1 MAFTASKR
9 ESIRYLVQR
18 ADEHNKQRIALFYSL
33 LHPAL
38 TCGSMSQDISGSGG
52 SNWHLHNKKIRPRT
66 NLLIVSEQIE
76 ADGMVS
82 ADETYEDAFECRG
95 KGG

>member
-9 ESIRYLVQR
+9 ESIRYLVRR
-18 ADEHNKQRIALFYSL
+18 ADEYNKQRIALFYSL
-33 LHPAL
+33 LIRLDLWKH
-38 TCGSMSQDISGSGG
+38 SQDISGSGG

-76 ADGMVS
+76 ADGMVYS
-82 ADETYEDAFECRG
+82 R
-95 KGG
+95 

>member
-9 ESIRYLVQR
+9 ESIRYLVRR
-18 ADEHNKQRIALFYSL
+18 ADEYNKQRIALFYSL

-52 SNWHLHNKKIRPRT
+52 SNWHLHNKKIRPQT

-76 ADGMVS
+76 ADGMVYS
-82 ADETYEDAFECRG
+82 
-95 KGG
+95 